1 MVLLKQF
8 WWEQSADNRTKI
20 NQWVW
25 NYLTV
30 IWSWIVI
37 RFVPVAEEWEVSL
50 FLLLGGATR
59 VWRAEWGN
67 LWRKLQKIFS
77 ECRFFKTNL
86 IWEFVLYLFVG
97 ANCLISLKDHENF
110 KSFDILTENNDPS
123 TLTRSEEFLL
133 ISEDLGNGHYWLEA
147 KAVARL
153 SLEYEDKDWIKSYW
167 EMLAKAEP
175 FGYFDPIKC
184 QIKAHLVE

>member
-1 MVLLKQF
+1 MLLEYDELNEEIFEESCKKYFLNVDLLK
-8 WWEQSADNRTKI
+8 A
-20 NQWVW
+20 
-25 NYLTV
+25 
-30 IWSWIVI
+30 
-37 RFVPVAEEWEVSL
+37 
-50 FLLLGGATR
+50 
-59 VWRAEWGN
+59 
-67 LWRKLQKIFS
+67 
-77 ECRFFKTNL
+77 NL

-110 KSFDILTENNDPS
+110 RSFDILTENNDPS

-167 EMLAKAEP
+167 EMLAKAQP

-184 QIKAHLVE
+184 QIKAHLVEQT